1 MSSTISLFQR
11 NNLPNTKIRSEKTFF
26 PPANFLFIHP
36 FKSLLKLPP
45 FPSPGNK
52 RQTWTR
58 EKTSPTGN
66 LRFRFDD
73 TPPRI
78 YGGRF
83 AWTGWKIRFHVVSSN
98 YVDSIRG
105 WRIVLFPTNSPWRI
119 PLLFLHPT
127 DLDFLLFRIINSIN
141 TNDREIVVTRLWIE
155 IRLTGIKKLKL
166 RVFLFLIE
174 QSRFNWIVVCFDT
187 RIFVLFAQLWIY
199 FNFYS
204 HQIGYIF
211 IF

>member
-1 MSSTISLFQR
+1 MYIISLHSQTHISSYKTVSSTISLFQR

-58 EKTSPTGN
+58 EKTSLTGN

-105 WRIVLFPTNSPWRI
+105 WRIVLFPRQILPDGFLPTVPSSNGSGFSP
-119 PLLFLHPT
+119 FSY
-127 DLDFLLFRIINSIN
+127 N
-141 TNDREIVVTRLWIE
+141 
-155 IRLTGIKKLKL
+155 
-166 RVFLFLIE
+166 
-174 QSRFNWIVVCFDT
+174 
-187 RIFVLFAQLWIY
+187 
-199 FNFYS
+199 
-204 HQIGYIF
+204 
-211 IF
+211 